1 MATQLQTGLL
11 YEVRLPVAL
20 EDLEQRAGVDIR
32 GVLRDQ
38 LGQDDAAV
46 SLKKYFIENTKIFP
60 THRSCC
66 LPGNG

>member
-1 MATQLQTGLL
+1 M
-11 YEVRLPVAL
+11 AL

-38 LGQDDAAV
+38 LGQDYAAV
-46 SLKKYFIENTKIFP
+46 SLQKYFIENTKIFP

-66 LPGNG
+66 LPGKG